1 MCEKS
6 ERGRDFVNANKN
18 EKDPCRIANNT
29 SNARDDFTMLQGEWE
44 KKTEKKKLH
53 SIGNISSSSSSRRKD
68 VNHSHSHIFCC
79 DIHLVG
85 CRNIHTMAFPIHRT
99 RSGRGLRVF
108 YKGEVNEWV
117 SKQTNESVY
126 IYMAVCVN
134 ECVAMNICTN
144 AHSLPES
151 TGWNERVN
159 KPTNKRTNEWA
170 HKHYIIL
177 RLHVIA
183 IG

>member
-126 IYMAVCVN
+126 IYIWLYVWMSVWQWIYVQ
-134 ECVAMNICTN
+134 THT
-144 AHSLPES
+144 HSRSRLAEMS
-151 TGWNERVN
+151 EWISQRINERMSEHIN
-159 KPTNKRTNEWA
+159 TTLFCG
-170 HKHYIIL
+170 YM
-177 RLHVIA
+177 
-183 IG
+183 